1 MRNFLQELYDYVKY
15 RIKEQSIPISTEEWI
30 KYLSEKTGV
39 SEYYVAN
46 GYQYLRS
53 VAYWIYQAWELKN
66 TPEKLAEINM
76 TEENQQ
82 EICKWISEKDFSKL
96 KEILNKNL
104 PSSIKV
110 LKISKVK
117 DDFHSRFHAKKRV
130 YRYLITTK
138 PTTPFNDKFITHIKN
153 INEELLQKAI
163 KEFVGVYDFKYFHK
177 TGSDKELTKRE
188 IFDTK
193 FYKYKDIYVFK
204 FTANSY
210 LRSQIRLM
218 VGFLLA
224 INDNKQSIENLK
236 EQLTLQKHHFKTPA
250 VANGLYLAK
259 IKY

>member
-1 MRNFLQELYDYVKY
+1 MNLKFKISYDGSLYQGSQKQPNGMTIEDKLLKAFKKINIETNIVLSGRTDKEVHATGQVFNCVVPDFWIDY
-15 RIKEQSIPISTEEWI
+15 
-30 KYLSEKTGV
+30 
-39 SEYYVAN
+39 
-46 GYQYLRS
+46 
-53 VAYWIYQAWELKN
+53 
-66 TPEKLAEINM
+66 
-76 TEENQQ
+76 
-82 EICKWISEKDFSKL
+82 SKL
-96 KEILNKNL
+96 KEVLNRNL
-104 PSSIKV
+104 PSSIKI
-110 LKISKVK
+110 LHISKVK

-138 PTTPFNDKFITHIKN
+138 PTTPFNDKFITHVKN

>member
-1 MRNFLQELYDYVKY
+1 MNLKFVISYDGSLYQGSQKQPNGLTVEDKLLKAFKKINIETNIVLSGRTDKEVHATGQVFNCLVPDY
-15 RIKEQSIPISTEEWI
+15 
-30 KYLSEKTGV
+30 
-39 SEYYVAN
+39 
-46 GYQYLRS
+46 
-53 VAYWIYQAWELKN
+53 WE
-66 TPEKLAEINM
+66 
-76 TEENQQ
+76 
-82 EICKWISEKDFSKL
+82 DFFKL

-104 PSSIKV
+104 PSSIKI

-138 PTTPFNDKFITHIKN
+138 PTTPFNDKFITHVKN